1 MLLLKNL
8 EKDMFGLFGSS
19 PVKKLEKEY
28 NAKLTEAMNAQR
40 SGNIQEYARLNSEAQ
55 VIFEKLETARKEN

>member
-1 MLLLKNL
+1 
-8 EKDMFGLFGSS
+8 MFGLFGGS

-55 VIFEKLETARKEN
+55 VVLEKLEAARKEN